1 MTFEQ
6 IALATIAW
14 AVLTGI
20 CYHHITWQ
28 KVKECYG
35 MWFKKEYWTDYNTI
49 EFCSWMAKAIIIV
62 PGLIFGIELWYMHFL
77 TLATSSAL
85 IWASM
90 RKSLPT
96 LILFNT
102 IWICISLTIIIKHLY
117 GV

>member
-1 MTFEQ
+1 MIYPIVFIIYISLLYYIIGYDRILNRYQ
-6 IALATIAW
+6 MYLS
-14 AVLTGI
+14 
-20 CYHHITWQ
+20 
-28 KVKECYG
+28 
-35 MWFKKEYWTDYNTI
+35 KEYWTDYNII
-49 EFCSWMAKAIIIV
+49 EAAAWMAKAIIIV

>member
-1 MTFEQ
+1 MLKFIVTFAVF
-6 IALATIAW
+6 I
-14 AVLTGI
+14 AVLYLLIGYDRI
-20 CYHHITWQ
+20 LNR
-28 KVKECYG
+28 YG
-35 MWFKKEYWTDYNTI
+35 MYLKREYWTDYNII
-49 EFCSWMAKAIIIV
+49 ELSAWMAKAIIII

-102 IWICISLTIIIKHLY
+102 IWICISLTIIIRNLFP
-117 GV
+117 

>member
-1 MTFEQ
+1 MIYPTIY
-6 IALATIAW
+6 IAYLSLLYLII
-14 AVLTGI
+14 GSSKI
-20 CYHHITWQ
+20 INRY
-28 KVKECYG
+28 KMYMSKD
-35 MWFKKEYWTDYNTI
+35 YWTDYNII
-49 EFCSWMAKAIIIV
+49 EAAAWMAKAIIII

-102 IWICISLTIIIKHLY
+102 IWICISLTIIIRHLY

>member
-1 MTFEQ
+1 MIYPTIY
-6 IALATIAW
+6 IAYLSLLYLIIESSKI
-14 AVLTGI
+14 VNRYKMYLS
-20 CYHHITWQ
+20 
-28 KVKECYG
+28 
-35 MWFKKEYWTDYNTI
+35 KEYWTDYNTI
-49 EFCSWMAKAIIIV
+49 EFASWMAKAIIIV

-77 TLATSSAL
+77 TLVTSSAL

-102 IWICISLTIIIKHLY
+102 IWICISLTIIIKHLH

>member
-1 MTFEQ
+1 MIYLIIFVIYLSLLYFAIGYDKILNRYQ
-6 IALATIAW
+6 M
-14 AVLTGI
+14 
-20 CYHHITWQ
+20 Y
-28 KVKECYG
+28 
-35 MWFKKEYWTDYNTI
+35 FNKKYWIDYNTI

-102 IWICISLTIIIKHLY
+102 IWICISLTIIIKHLH